1 MRRPWEDRL
10 ATAMTLLTLHQALQI
25 LYKGQSNVKL
35 MANDLG
41 LTLEEMQEAFRK
53 YVAETPL
60 DPDVWQGDVEPAWP
74 HIT

>member
-1 MRRPWEDRL
+1 
-10 ATAMTLLTLHQALQI
+10 
-25 LYKGQSNVKL
+25 

-60 DPDVWQGDVEPAWP
+60 DEDVWQGDIELGWP
-74 HIT
+74 WA